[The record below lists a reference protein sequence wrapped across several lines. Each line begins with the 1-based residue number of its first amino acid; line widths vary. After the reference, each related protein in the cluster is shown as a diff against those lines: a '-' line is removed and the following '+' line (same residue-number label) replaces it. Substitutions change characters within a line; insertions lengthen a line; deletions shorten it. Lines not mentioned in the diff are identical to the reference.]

1 MNSKPIF
8 SSKVYD
14 SLKWVAMVALPAV
27 ATFYYALALVWGLPY
42 AGEIVATITATDT
55 LLGALLGISSAKY
68 RYSDAR
74 FDGDLNIIK
83 SDPSLINQLD
93 IRTDPATLGSQKE
106 VVLKVNKVDIEIPEG
121 LDTSS

>member
-1 MNSKPIF
+1 MIIPK
-8 SSKVYD
+8 KLYD
-14 SLKWVAMVALPAV
+14 ALKWVAMVVLPAA

-42 AGEIVATITATDT
+42 AGEVVATITAADT
-55 LLGALLGISSAKY
+55 FLGALLGISSAKY
-68 RYSDAR
+68 RNSDAR

-93 IRTDPATLGSQKE
+93 IRTDPATLGNQKE

-121 LDTSS
+121 LEPRS